1 MGSIKINFLYN
12 AILNVVNILFPVV
25 TIPYVSRILGVE
37 QIGIF
42 SFVTTIVSY
51 FSLFAALGMPL
62 YGTREI
68 AKRVGNQ
75 IEINNLF
82 NELFSINVI
91 SSLVFTT
98 LFLISVYVVPAF
110 VENRSYFL
118 ISGISLYFC
127 AFNIDWFYSGIENF
141 RLITFRSI
149 VVKLLMIVCLFLFV
163 KSRNDLSV
171 YILLNSLAL
180 LGNQLWNILSLRYSG
195 FKIKFT
201 VHSLK
206 KHIHPL
212 VILLFSAIAM
222 QIYLMIDTVMLGFMS
237 DYTELGLYSSAI
249 KSIRIIMPLTIALSV
264 VLLPRLSYLK
274 ENGSKEEASGLLNKA
289 FEIITLFSVPLVF
302 FFFAVS
308 DKFVPFFF
316 GTEYVGAIVPMKICS
331 LLIWIGNMSYF
342 SSVQILAM
350 FSYENKFLLST
361 VAGMFVNILGNLF
374 LIPAWGAV
382 GASVASVM
390 GEISVTFVA
399 FFYIYRYHLFE
410 IRWGYLFKCVISSF
424 SFAIF
429 AVFMY
434 SVELGVVGWLIVYS
448 VLSWGAYLLIQSLI
462 FKNTFCIRFLRFKFS
477 N

>member
-141 RLITFRSI
+141 RLITCRSI

-195 FKIKFT
+195 LDRK
-201 VHSLK
+201 
-206 KHIHPL
+206 
-212 VILLFSAIAM
+212 
-222 QIYLMIDTVMLGFMS
+222 
-237 DYTELGLYSSAI
+237 
-249 KSIRIIMPLTIALSV
+249 SV
-264 VLLPRLSYLK
+264 V
-274 ENGSKEEASGLLNKA
+274 
-289 FEIITLFSVPLVF
+289 
-302 FFFAVS
+302 
-308 DKFVPFFF
+308 
-316 GTEYVGAIVPMKICS
+316 
-331 LLIWIGNMSYF
+331 
-342 SSVQILAM
+342 
-350 FSYENKFLLST
+350 
-361 VAGMFVNILGNLF
+361 
-374 LIPAWGAV
+374 
-382 GASVASVM
+382 
-390 GEISVTFVA
+390 
-399 FFYIYRYHLFE
+399 
-410 IRWGYLFKCVISSF
+410 
-424 SFAIF
+424 
-429 AVFMY
+429 
-434 SVELGVVGWLIVYS
+434 
-448 VLSWGAYLLIQSLI
+448 
-462 FKNTFCIRFLRFKFS
+462 
-477 N
+477 

>member
-1 MGSIKINFLYN
+1 MKSIKVNFLYN
-12 AILNVVNILFPVV
+12 AVLNVVNILFPII

-42 SFVTTIVSY
+42 SFVTTVVSY

-68 AKRVGNQ
+68 AKRIGNNM
-75 IEINNLF
+75 EVNNLF
-82 NELFSINVI
+82 NELFSINII
-91 SSLVFTT
+91 SSLICIA
-98 LFLISVYVVPAF
+98 LFLISLYVVPLF
-110 VENRSYFL
+110 IENRNYLL

-141 RLITFRSI
+141 KLITCRSI

-163 KSRNDLSV
+163 RDRSDLSI

-180 LGNQLWNILSLRYSG
+180 LGNQVWNVLSLKYSG
-195 FKIKFT
+195 FKIRLTFR
-201 VHSLK
+201 SLK
-206 KHIHPL
+206 KHIHSL
-212 VILLFSAIAM
+212 VVLLFSAIAM
-222 QIYLMIDTVMLGFMS
+222 QIYLMIDTIMLGFMS
-237 DYTELGLYSSAI
+237 NYTELGLYSSAV

-274 ENGSKEEASGLLNKA
+274 ENGSKEETLDLLNKA

-316 GTEYVGAIVPMKICS
+316 GREYVGAIIPMKICS
-331 LLIWIGNMSYF
+331 LLIWVGNMSYF

-361 VAGMFVNILGNLF
+361 VVGMFINILGNLF
-374 LIPAWGAV
+374 LIPAYGAV
-382 GASVASVM
+382 GASVASVI
-390 GEISVTFVA
+390 GEISVASVA
-399 FFYIYRYHLFE
+399 FFYVYRYGLFR
-410 IRWGYLFKCVISSF
+410 IRWRYLLKCVVSSSPF
-424 SFAIF
+424 VIF

-434 SVELGVVGWLIVYS
+434 SVELSLVGWLIVYS
-448 VLSWGAYLLIQSLI
+448 ALSWGIYLLIQSLI
-462 FKNTFCIRFLRFKFS
+462 FKNTFCINFLRFKFS